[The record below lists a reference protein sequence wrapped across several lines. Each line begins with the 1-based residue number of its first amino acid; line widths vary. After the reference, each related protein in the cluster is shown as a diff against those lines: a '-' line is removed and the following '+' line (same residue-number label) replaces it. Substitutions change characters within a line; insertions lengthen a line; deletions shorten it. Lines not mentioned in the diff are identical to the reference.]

1 MSFDRQKRLL
11 LGQLALLVPLPLPF
25 NEVIG
30 WPSLLLYWTSVAIF
44 MFRVQRGET
53 RPLPNWAMNVLGLAY
68 LPFLVIDFSIFWHG
82 RLLRPLAHLAMF
94 TLVVKLFGMRRERDK
109 WHVFLLIFFV
119 FLSSMA
125 SSVHPTMLLYLMA
138 FLVLTLQLLAR
149 FASFHVLRSYGLGQ
163 PNRTR
168 VPLKGFLV
176 AGALGTA
183 LLAIPLFTML
193 PRLGRPVVV
202 GPGLGSGRLTSGAAF
217 LDQIT
222 LDSIGRVRTS
232 RAVVM
237 RLTYEEE
244 PPVIDEIRLK
254 GGTFRRFTGK
264 AWQRGRPDS
273 VQLQRAREGYFRLAP
288 GLIERWMQIW
298 LNLAAGDS
306 LVMPVEARAV
316 EFQTIGLAMDDSGV
330 VSPLIYPPGTINYR
344 VGLSAGSNRNLPYP
358 APKQET
364 GEDDE
369 SDGVT
374 ERIAELAVEVAGG
387 GSEAEQAERIERYL
401 IQNYDYTLDLLGFDS
416 GSPVEDFLF
425 STRRGHCEY
434 FASSMVLMLRS
445 LGIESRFATGYLGA
459 EYNPFEGYYIVR
471 QSNAHAWVEAFMP
484 GEGWRVFD
492 PTPPDGRPVVESSG
506 ASLLFEQAWDFVIFR
521 WDRYVL
527 TFGFADQVGIFSR
540 FQDLWEAV
548 WERLRSRQER
558 SDPETRE
565 SVPVEAEKEE
575 RGDTGRGLLGTG
587 VEWIGLVI
595 VALVAV
601 WWLWSHWP
609 DLNGARAYRRL
620 RERVAKKADSELAE
634 SMPPLEF
641 AELVT
646 ERAPA
651 ASRSTHRVVEL
662 YLRESF
668 GGEELTPAEKGELK
682 EELTEAVRAL
692 RKIA

>member
-25 NEVIG
+25 NDVVG
-30 WPSLLLYWTSVAIF
+30 WPALLLFWISVAIF

-53 RPLPNWAMNVLGLAY
+53 RPLPNWAMNLLGIAY
-68 LPFLVIDFSIFWHG
+68 LPFLIVDFSIFWHG
-82 RLLRPLAHLAMF
+82 RLLRPLAHLALF

-125 SSVHPTMLLYLMA
+125 SSVHPSMLLYLMA
-138 FLVLTLQLLAR
+138 FLVLTLQLLGR
-149 FASFHVLRSYGLGQ
+149 FASFHVLSSYGLGQ

-183 LLAIPLFTML
+183 LLAVPLFTML
-193 PRLGRPVVV
+193 PRLGRPYVV

-237 RLTYEEE
+237 RLTYEQE
-244 PPVIDEIRLK
+244 PPVSDEIRLK

-273 VQLQRAREGYFRLAP
+273 IQLQRVREGHFRLAP
-288 GLIERWMQIW
+288 GNIDRWMQIW
-298 LNLAAGDS
+298 LHLAAGDS
-306 LVMPVEARAV
+306 LVLPVEARAV

-330 VSPLIYPPGTINYR
+330 VSPLIYPPGTVNYR
-344 VGLSAGSNRNLPYP
+344 VGLIEGRSQSLPYP
-358 APKQET
+358 APRLNA
-364 GEDDE
+364 GVGDE
-369 SDGVT
+369 LSGVT
-374 ERIAELAVEVAGG
+374 ERIGELAVEVAGS
-387 GSEAEQAERIERYL
+387 GSVAEQAERIETYL

-445 LGIESRFATGYLGA
+445 VGIPSRLATGYLGA

-471 QSNAHAWVEAFMP
+471 QSNSHAWVEAYLAD
-484 GEGWRVFD
+484 EGWRVFD
-492 PTPPDGRPVVESSG
+492 PTPPDGRPVIESSG
-506 ASLLFEQAWDFVIFR
+506 AKLLFEQAWDFLIFR

-540 FQDLWEAV
+540 FQSLWETV
-548 WERLRSRQER
+548 WEKLRSRQER
-558 SDPETRE
+558 QQPETPE
-565 SVPVEAEKEE
+565 SAPVEPDQDESSESGLASHSHGL
-575 RGDTGRGLLGTG
+575 RVDRVPDLCPGGR
-587 VEWIGLVI
+587 
-595 VALVAV
+595 LVAMES
-601 WWLWSHWP
+601 LAGSKRRP
-609 DLNGARAYRRL
+609 RLPQAARKNGAKKGIGARRL
-620 RERVAKKADSELAE
+620 DAPTRIRRAGGQACPDCLSID
-634 SMPPLEF
+634 PP
-641 AELVT
+641 
-646 ERAPA
+646 
-651 ASRSTHRVVEL
+651 
-662 YLRESF
+662 
-668 GGEELTPAEKGELK
+668 GG
-682 EELTEAVRAL
+682 RAL
-692 RKIA
+692 SARKLWR

>member
-1 MSFDRQKRLL
+1 VSFDRQKRLL

-25 NEVIG
+25 NDVVG
-30 WPSLLLYWTSVAIF
+30 WPALLLFWISVAIF

-53 RPLPNWAMNVLGLAY
+53 RPLPNWAMNLLGIAY
-68 LPFLVIDFSIFWHG
+68 LPFLIVDFSIFWHG
-82 RLLRPLAHLAMF
+82 RLLRPLAHLALF

-109 WHVFLLIFFV
+109 WHAFLLIFFV

-138 FLVLTLQLLAR
+138 FLVLTLQLLGR
-149 FASFHVLRSYGLGQ
+149 FASFHVLSSYGLGQ
-163 PNRTR
+163 PNRTK

-183 LLAIPLFTML
+183 LLAVPLFTML
-193 PRLGRPVVV
+193 PRLGRPYVV

-237 RLTYEEE
+237 RLTYDQE
-244 PPVIDEIRLK
+244 PPVSDEIRLK

-273 VQLQRAREGYFRLAP
+273 IQLQRGGEGHFRLAP
-288 GLIERWMQIW
+288 GNIDRWMQIW
-298 LNLAAGDS
+298 LHLAAGDS

-330 VSPLIYPPGTINYR
+330 VSPLIYPPGTVNYR
-344 VGLSAGSNRNLPYP
+344 VGLAEGRPQSLPYP
-358 APKQET
+358 APRLNA
-364 GEDDE
+364 GAGDE
-369 SDGVT
+369 LSGVT
-374 ERIAELAVEVAGG
+374 ERIGELAAEVAGS
-387 GSEAEQAERIERYL
+387 GSVAEQAERIETYL

-445 LGIESRFATGYLGA
+445 LGIPSRLATGYLGA

-471 QSNAHAWVEAFMP
+471 QSNSHAWVEAYLAD
-484 GEGWRVFD
+484 EGWRVFD
-492 PTPPDGRPVVESSG
+492 PTPPDGRPLVESSG
-506 ASLLFEQAWDFVIFR
+506 ARLLFEQAWDFVIFR

-527 TFGFADQVGIFSR
+527 TFGFADQVSIFSR
-540 FQDLWEAV
+540 FHSLWETV
-548 WERLRSRQER
+548 WEKLRSRQER
-558 SDPETRE
+558 QQPEDRE
-565 SVPVEAEKEE
+565 SVPVESDQDEGSESGS
-575 RGDTGRGLLGTG
+575 RLVPSGY
-587 VEWIGLVI
+587 EWIGFLI
-595 VALVAV
+595 FALVAV

-609 DLNGARAYRRL
+609 DLNGARAYRKL
-620 RERVAKKADSELAE
+620 RERVANKKESELAD

-641 AELVT
+641 AELVAKRVPT
-646 ERAPA
+646 

-668 GGEELTPAEKGELK
+668 GGEELSQEERGELK
-682 EELTEAVRAL
+682 EVLTDAVRAL
-692 RKIA
+692 RKTA

>member
-11 LGQLALLVPLPLPF
+11 LGQLALLAPLPLPF
-25 NEVIG
+25 NEILG
-30 WPSLLLYWTSVAIF
+30 WPALLLFWIGVAIF
-44 MFRVQRGET
+44 VFRVQRGET
-53 RPLPNWAMNVLGLAY
+53 RPLPNWAMNLLGIAY
-68 LPFLVIDFSIFWHG
+68 LPFLIVDFSVFWHG
-82 RLLRPLAHLAMF
+82 QLLRPLAHLALF

-125 SSVHPTMLLYLMA
+125 SSVHPSMLLYLMA

-183 LLAIPLFTML
+183 LLAVPLFTVL
-193 PRLGRPVVV
+193 PRLGRPYVV
-202 GPGLGSGRLTSGAAF
+202 GPGMGSGRLTSGAAF

-237 RLTYEEE
+237 RLTYEQE
-244 PPVIDEIRLK
+244 PPVSEEMRLK
-254 GGTFRRFTGK
+254 GGTFRWFTGK
-264 AWQRGRPDS
+264 VWQRGRPDS
-273 VQLQRAREGYFRLAP
+273 IQLQRGQEGYFQLAP
-288 GLIERWMQIW
+288 GNIERWMQIW
-298 LNLAAGDS
+298 LHLAAGGS
-306 LVMPVEARAV
+306 LVLPVEARAV

-330 VSPLIYPPGTINYR
+330 VSPLIYPPGTVNYR
-344 VGLSAGSNRNLPYP
+344 VGLLEGRPQSLPYP
-358 APKQET
+358 APRPNT
-364 GEDDE
+364 GFGGEL
-369 SDGVT
+369 SGVT
-374 ERIAELAVEVAGG
+374 ERIGELAVEVAGS
-387 GSEAEQAERIERYL
+387 GSVAEQAERIETYL

-425 STRRGHCEY
+425 SIRRGHCEY

-445 LGIESRFATGYLGA
+445 VGIPSRLATGYLGA

-471 QSNAHAWVEAFMP
+471 QSNAHAWVEAYLP
-484 GEGWRVFD
+484 DEGWRVFD
-492 PTPPDGRPVVESSG
+492 PTPPDGRPVIESSG
-506 ASLLFEQAWDFVIFR
+506 AKLLFAQAWDFLIFR

-527 TFGFADQVGIFSR
+527 TFGLADQVGIFSR
-540 FQDLWEAV
+540 FQSLWETV
-548 WERLRSRQER
+548 WEKLRSRPER
-558 SDPETRE
+558 QQPETPE
-565 SVPVEAEKEE
+565 SAPVEPDPDESSESGS
-575 RGDTGRGLLGTG
+575 RLVPTGF
-587 VEWIGLVI
+587 EWIGLLI
-595 VALVAV
+595 FALVAV

-609 DLNGARAYRRL
+609 DLNGARAYRKL
-620 RERVAKKADSELAE
+620 RERMAQKKESELAD

-641 AELVT
+641 AKLVAK
-646 ERAPA
+646 RAPP

-662 YLRESF
+662 YLRESL
-668 GGEELTPAEKGELK
+668 GGEELSREERGELK
-682 EELTEAVRAL
+682 EALTDAVRAL
-692 RKIA
+692 RKTA

>member
-1 MSFDRQKRLL
+1 VSFDRQKRLL

-25 NEVIG
+25 NDVVG
-30 WPSLLLYWTSVAIF
+30 WPALLLFWISVAIF
-44 MFRVQRGET
+44 MFRVQRGEAKS
-53 RPLPNWAMNVLGLAY
+53 LPNWAMNLLGFAY
-68 LPFLVIDFSIFWHG
+68 LPFLVVDFSVFWHG

-109 WHVFLLIFFV
+109 WHVFVRIFFV

-125 SSVHPTMLLYLMA
+125 SSVHPSMLIYLMA

-183 LLAIPLFTML
+183 LLAVPLFTVL
-193 PRLGRPVVV
+193 PRLGRPYVV

-237 RLTYEEE
+237 RLTYEQE
-244 PPVIDEIRLK
+244 PPDSHEIRLK

-273 VQLQRAREGYFRLAP
+273 IQLQRGREGYFRLAP
-288 GLIERWMQIW
+288 GNIDRWMQIW
-298 LNLAAGDS
+298 LHLAAGDS
-306 LVMPVEARAV
+306 LVMPIEARAV

-344 VGLSAGSNRNLPYP
+344 VGLTEGSARSLPYP
-358 APKQET
+358 APKRDT
-364 GEDDE
+364 GEGDE
-369 SDGVT
+369 LGGVT
-374 ERIAELAVEVAGG
+374 ARIGELAAEVAGSG
-387 GSEAEQAERIERYL
+387 PVAEQAERIETYL

-445 LGIESRFATGYLGA
+445 MGIPSRFATGYLGA

-471 QSNAHAWVEAFMP
+471 QSNAHAWVEAYLP
-484 GEGWRVFD
+484 DEGWRVFD
-492 PTPPDGRPVVESSG
+492 PTPPDGRPLVESSG
-506 ASLLFEQAWDFVIFR
+506 ARLLFEQAWDFVIFR

-527 TFGFADQVGIFSR
+527 TFGFADQVSIFSR
-540 FQDLWEAV
+540 FHSLWETV
-548 WERLRSRQER
+548 WEKLRSRQER
-558 SDPETRE
+558 QESEDRE
-565 SVPVEAEKEE
+565 SVPVEAEQDEGSKS
-575 RGDTGRGLLGTG
+575 GLRLVPSGF
-587 VEWIGLVI
+587 EWIGFLI
-595 VALVAV
+595 FALVAV

-609 DLNGARAYRRL
+609 DLNGARAYRKL
-620 RERVAKKADSELAE
+620 RERVARKKDAELAD
-634 SMPPLEF
+634 SMPPFKF
-641 AELVT
+641 AEFVAKRVPT
-646 ERAPA
+646 

-668 GGEELTPAEKGELK
+668 GGEELSQKERGELK
-682 EELTEAVRAL
+682 EVLTDAVRAL
-692 RKIA
+692 RKTA

>member
-25 NEVIG
+25 NDVVG
-30 WPSLLLYWTSVAIF
+30 WPALLLFWISVAIF

-53 RPLPNWAMNVLGLAY
+53 RPLPNWAMNLLGLAY
-68 LPFLVIDFSIFWHG
+68 LPFLIIDFSIFWHG

-138 FLVLTLQLLAR
+138 FLVLTLQLLGR
-149 FASFHVLRSYGLGQ
+149 FASFHVLSSYGLGQ

-168 VPLKGFLV
+168 VPLKGFLI

-183 LLAIPLFTML
+183 LLAVPLFTVL
-193 PRLGRPVVV
+193 PRLGRPYVV

-237 RLTYEEE
+237 RLTYEQE
-244 PPVIDEIRLK
+244 PAVSDEIRLK

-273 VQLQRAREGYFRLAP
+273 IQLRRVREGYFRLAP
-288 GLIERWMQIW
+288 GNIERWMQIW
-298 LNLAAGDS
+298 LHLAAGDS

-330 VSPLIYPPGTINYR
+330 VSPLIYPPGTVNYR
-344 VGLSAGSNRNLPYP
+344 VGLVEGRSENLPYP
-358 APKQET
+358 APRPGT
-364 GEDDE
+364 DGGDE
-369 SDGVT
+369 RIGLT
-374 ERIAELAVEVAGG
+374 ERIGELAAEVAGS
-387 GSEAEQAERIERYL
+387 GSAAEQAERIETYL

-445 LGIESRFATGYLGA
+445 VGITSRLATGYLGA

-471 QSNAHAWVEAFMP
+471 QSNAHAWVEAYLP
-484 GEGWRVFD
+484 DEGWRVFD

-506 ASLLFEQAWDFVIFR
+506 TKLLFEQAWDFLIFR

-527 TFGFADQVGIFSR
+527 TFGFADQVSIFSR
-540 FQDLWEAV
+540 FQGLWETV
-548 WERLRSRQER
+548 WEKLRSRQER
-558 SDPETRE
+558 QQPEARDRK
-565 SVPVEAEKEE
+565 SVV
-575 RGDTGRGLLGTG
+575 
-587 VEWIGLVI
+587 
-595 VALVAV
+595 
-601 WWLWSHWP
+601 
-609 DLNGARAYRRL
+609 
-620 RERVAKKADSELAE
+620 
-634 SMPPLEF
+634 
-641 AELVT
+641 
-646 ERAPA
+646 
-651 ASRSTHRVVEL
+651 
-662 YLRESF
+662 
-668 GGEELTPAEKGELK
+668 
-682 EELTEAVRAL
+682 
-692 RKIA
+692 

>member
-1 MSFDRQKRLL
+1 MSFDQQKRLL

-25 NEVIG
+25 NDVIG
-30 WPSLLLYWTSVAIF
+30 WPSLLLFWISVAIF
-44 MFRVQRGET
+44 MFRVQRGDT
-53 RPLPNWAMNVLGLAY
+53 RPLPNWAMNVLGIAY
-68 LPFLVIDFSIFWHG
+68 LPFLIVDFSVFWHG

-163 PNRTR
+163 PNL
-168 VPLKGFLV
+168 VSLPLKGFLV

-193 PRLGRPVVV
+193 PRLGRPYVV
-202 GPGLGSGRLTSGAAF
+202 GPGMGSGRLTSGAAF

-232 RAVVM
+232 RAVIM
-237 RLTYEEE
+237 RLTYEQQ
-244 PPVIDEIRLK
+244 PPVTDEMRLK

-273 VQLQRAREGYFRLAP
+273 IQLQRGREGYFRLAP
-288 GLIERWMQIW
+288 GEIRHWMQIW

-306 LVMPVEARAV
+306 LVMPIEARAV

-344 VGLSAGSNRNLPYP
+344 VGLLEGSTRNLPYP
-358 APKQET
+358 APDPDT
-364 GEDDE
+364 GGAGER
-369 SDGVT
+369 SGVT
-374 ERIAELAVEVAGG
+374 ERIAELAVEVAGS
-387 GSEAEQAERIERYL
+387 GSTAEQAERIETYL
-401 IQNYDYTLDLLGFDS
+401 LQNYDYTLDLLGFDS

-445 LGIESRFATGYLGA
+445 VGIPSRLATGYLGA

-471 QSNAHAWVEAFMP
+471 QSNAHAWVEAYLP
-484 GEGWRVFD
+484 DEGWRVFD
-492 PTPPDGRPVVESSG
+492 PTPPDGRPVIESSG
-506 ASLLFEQAWDFVIFR
+506 VRLLFEQAWDFVIFR

-527 TFGFADQVGIFSR
+527 TFGFADQVSIFGT
-540 FQDLWEAV
+540 FQRLWETV
-548 WERLRSRQER
+548 WERLRSRQEQPR
-558 SDPETRE
+558 PEERE
-565 SVPVEAEKEE
+565 SVPVEADQDEKVESGS
-575 RGDTGRGLLGTG
+575 RLIPAG
-587 VEWIGLVI
+587 VEWIGFLFLS
-595 VALVAV
+595 LVAV

-609 DLNGARAYRRL
+609 DLNGARAYRKL
-620 RERVAKKADSELAE
+620 RERVARKKDSELAD

-641 AELVT
+641 AELVAR
-646 ERAPA
+646 RAPT
-651 ASRSTHRVVEL
+651 ASRPTQRVVEL

-668 GGEELTPAEKGELK
+668 GGEELTREERDELK
-682 EELTEAVRAL
+682 EVLTDAVRAL